1 MRLPYFN
8 FMLCKVLTTHGQE
21 LRLKQAL
28 NEINKTGLVPSICYA
43 QQDADPKVSFNKSMK
58 KILMESNETLLL
70 FEDDVVIKDFNPFHK
85 AMMQLPDDWDLCYL
99 GANLIAPI
107 ERYSENLFKTFGAW
121 TTHAVM
127 YRHPNLIGE
136 TYQDTNMMFDDWLCN
151 TIHPLGNT
159 YIISPMIAWQ
169 RPHQSSL
176 WSHFA
181 DYTDIFNASANK
193 LL

>member
-1 MRLPYFN
+1 MRLPYFY
-8 FMLCKVLTTHGQE
+8 FMLCKVLTTHGQD

-28 NEINKTGLVPSICYA
+28 NEINKTGFVPSICYA
-43 QQDADPKVSFNKSMK
+43 EPDPSPKVSFNKSMK

-70 FEDDVVIKDFNPFHK
+70 FEDDVVIKDFSHFHK

-127 YRHPNLIGE
+127 YRHPKLIGE
-136 TYQDTNMMFDDWLCN
+136 TYQDTSVMFDDWLCN
-151 TIHPLGNT
+151 TIHTLGNT
-159 YIISPMIAWQ
+159 YIMSPMIAWQ
-169 RPHQSSL
+169 KPHESAL
-176 WSHFA
+176 WGHFA
-181 DYTDIFNASANK
+181 DYTNIFNASANK